1 MKILFAIALTVCC
14 LPTAPLRLFANPVVE
29 KTLVRSAA
37 REMNLEA
44 DPNYE
49 QACFS
54 MGRMTIDFASGEQGR
69 PQTGFRVA
77 DPRGRRIAYDP
88 ETNMGQQEI
97 PLAQAYLD
105 CDENDETGELRECK
119 DHIEICGPA
128 SGTYRIELS
137 AAQSG
142 KFSVSVS
149 AASRRTRSESG
160 YRTTIS
166 RAEWHGETKVQEHSV
181 LLLHYSRESGAQIT
195 LTEAFSTSPTNRS
208 QTANAGAI
216 RKTRLAR

>member
-1 MKILFAIALTVCC
+1 MKILFVIALTVCC
-14 LPTAPLRLFANPVVE
+14 LPAAPLRLFANPAVE
-29 KTLVRSAA
+29 KTSVRSAA
-37 REMNLEA
+37 REMNREA

-54 MGRMTIDFASGEQGR
+54 MGRMTIDYASGEQGL
-69 PQTGFRVA
+69 PQTGFRVS
-77 DPRGRRIAYDP
+77 DPQGRRIAYDP

-119 DHIEICGPA
+119 DHIEICGPV

-137 AAQSG
+137 PVQNG
-142 KFSVSVS
+142 KFSLSVT
-149 AASRRTRSESG
+149 AASRRTPNGSS
-160 YRTTIS
+160 YDSTIS
-166 RAEWHGETKVQEHSV
+166 RAEWRGETNVPEHPV

-195 LTEAFSTSPTNRS
+195 LTEDV
-208 QTANAGAI
+208 QHVAN
-216 RKTRLAR
+216 K